1 MSNRSEKRKV
11 MKLQSESQK
20 KAATEA
26 MELFVRIQMMPKSKR
41 RQLARDLVRQNDL
54 RRAAKKRGVSFR
66 AFRKEMGICR

>member
-11 MKLQSESQK
+11 LKFQGAEQK
-20 KAATEA
+20 ARASKA
-26 MELFVRIQMMPKSKR
+26 MDLFVQMQMMPKGKR

-54 RRAAKKRGVSFR
+54 RRAAKNRGVSFR

>member
-11 MKLQSESQK
+11 LKFQCAEQK
-20 KAATEA
+20 ARASKA
-26 MELFVRIQMMPKSKR
+26 MDLFVQMQMMPKGKR

>member
-26 MELFVRIQMMPKSKR
+26 MDLFVRIQMMPKSKR

>member
-11 MKLQSESQK
+11 LKLQSAGQK

-26 MELFVRIQMMPKSKR
+26 MDLFVRMQMMPKSKR

-54 RRAAKKRGVSFR
+54 RRAAKNRAVSWR
-66 AFRKEMGICR
+66 VFRKEMSIPR